1 MCIISVIGVP
11 GSALLDLVQSIR
23 DEALGYSWPGMIVE
37 SEARIIGIVIDEMI
51 EHLTTGAV

>member
-11 GSALLDLVQSIR
+11 GSALLDLVQPIG
-23 DEALGYSWPGMIVE
+23 DEALGYSWPGVIIE
-37 SEARIIGIVIDEMI
+37 SEARIVGTVVDEMI